1 MSALWEKVTRDA
13 KLISLPEAYLKL
25 KAVID
30 EQNYTVQQV
39 AEAISYDP
47 ALTTR
52 VLRLVNSPYFGLA
65 NRIDN
70 IPRAVS
76 LLGTQQIHDLALATV
91 VSHSFNGID
100 PKFHDLSAFWSGSVF
115 CGLVAQQLSKICHV
129 DQAERLF
136 VAGLLR
142 DLGHLILYQSIPQ
155 ETLHA
160 EQLSLEQMRPLV
172 EVEREFLG
180 LDYARVG
187 ATLMRQWSMPEVL
200 VETTEY
206 HPEPLRAQQDPV
218 ATAVVHI
225 AATMADARIRNLEF
239 GEGLYQPHPECMQ
252 RLGVTLSGC
261 IEIGELMEPEM
272 NYLLHLLNPLGSVS

>member
-1 MSALWEKVTRDA
+1 MPTLWERVTQDA

-25 KAVID
+25 KGVIA
-30 EQNYTVQQV
+30 QPNYTVQQV

-76 LLGTQQIHDLALATV
+76 LLGTQQIHDLALATSV
-91 VSHSFNGID
+91 AHSFSGID
-100 PKFHDLSAFWSGSVF
+100 PKFHDLSTFWSASIF
-115 CGLVAQQLSKICHV
+115 RGLVAQQLAKICNV
-129 DQAERLF
+129 ERPERLF
-136 VAGLLR
+136 VAGLLC
-142 DLGHLILYQSIPQ
+142 DLGHLILYQTIPQ
-155 ETLHA
+155 ESLRA
-160 EQLSLEQMRPLV
+160 EQLSSERMRPLV
-172 EVEREFLG
+172 EVEREILG

-187 ATLMRQWSMPEVL
+187 ATLMRQWQLPETL

-206 HPEPLRAQQDPV
+206 HPEPLRAQRDPT

-225 AATMADARIRNLEF
+225 AAVMADARTHHLEF
-239 GEGLYQPHPECMQ
+239 GEGLHQPHPDCLK
-252 RLGVTLSGC
+252 RLGVTLAGC
-261 IEIGELMEPEM
+261 IEIGNLMEPEM
-272 NYLLHLLNPLGSVS
+272 GILLHLLNPLGKAS